1 MFKTFS
7 YIAITF
13 LGLVALI
20 TTTPFI
26 SFILNG
32 TPERLVPSMLAG
44 GFLFISFFIL
54 RKAKQ
59 FSNWPA
65 LFLAMA
71 LIFLALILVSTSW
84 VRVPFGADFFLIAGN
99 VSIILFI
106 VSLIFS
112 LISLLLSLK
121 TTR

>member
-1 MFKTFS
+1 MFRTFS
-7 YIAITF
+7 YIVITF
-13 LGLVALI
+13 LGLIALI

-26 SFILNG
+26 SYMLNG
-32 TPERLVPSMLAG
+32 TPERLVPSVLAG
-44 GFLFISFFIL
+44 GFLFVSFFIL

-59 FSNWPA
+59 LSSWPT

-71 LIFLALILVSTSW
+71 LNCLALILVSTSL
-84 VRVPFGADFFLIAGN
+84 VGVPFGSNFFLIAGN
-99 VSIILFI
+99 ASIILFI